1 MQFSLSQT
9 HILVLPIISQKA
21 IFYPHRRY
29 ETHGKTTREHRTE
42 EKPGRQGSKRK
53 KEKKRKTW
61 KKTSAV
67 LHLDDDV
74 LERRYGS
81 FFV

>member
-1 MQFSLSQT
+1 MQLSLSQT

-29 ETHGKTTREHRTE
+29 EIHGKTTREYRTE

-53 KEKKRKTW
+53 KKRKR
-61 KKTSAV
+61 KNVEKDFRGVA
-67 LHLDDDV
+67 LG
-74 LERRYGS
+74 R
-81 FFV
+81 

>member
-53 KEKKRKTW
+53 KEKNVEKDFRGV
-61 KKTSAV
+61 A
-67 LHLDDDV
+67 LG
-74 LERRYGS
+74 R
-81 FFV
+81 